1 MYNDYYEDLSFTFN
15 RLNILMGAV
24 DREFSLKRIQLAY
37 DSELLY
43 LFDKYI
49 SLIMN
54 ESEVN
59 VPCMISLR
67 MLVMRLNMRFYQ
79 GDTST
84 PNQITWMNQETKRLF
99 NPIKRI
105 WRDMRLMTQKNSK
118 WDIIL
123 KCHKKRKL
131 LNFIYAV
138 HSKILPISDL
148 LLVIKAY
155 IIG

>member
-1 MYNDYYEDLSFTFN
+1 MSNDYCDDLSFACN
-15 RLNILMGAV
+15 RVNILLGAV

-67 MLVMRLNMRFYQ
+67 MLVMRLNICFYQ
-79 GDTST
+79 RDTST

-99 NPIKRI
+99 NPIKLI
-105 WRDMRLMTQKNSK
+105 WRDIDLTQKNSK